1 MIKWLYFQNLTS
13 ALTRAQNEE
22 PPATY
27 WDVDEED
34 EDDQWTEEQV
44 PLDRMQKMEKQ
55 MLGLRRENQLLRNKL
70 EMSVRLI
77 EDNLRRIERLEK
89 VVHRKE
95 E

>member
-1 MIKWLYFQNLTS
+1 MTS

>member
-1 MIKWLYFQNLTS
+1 M
-13 ALTRAQNEE
+13 
-22 PPATY
+22 
-27 WDVDEED
+27 DDED
-34 EDDQWTEEQV
+34 EDGQWTEEQV
-44 PLDRMQKMEKQ
+44 PLDRMQRIEKQ

-77 EDNLRRIERLEK
+77 EDNLKRIERLEK

>member
-1 MIKWLYFQNLTS
+1 MTS

-34 EDDQWTEEQV
+34 EYDQWTEEQV

>member
-1 MIKWLYFQNLTS
+1 MTS

-22 PPATY
+22 PQAATY
-27 WDVDEED
+27 WDVDDED
-34 EDDQWTEEQV
+34 EDGQWTEEQV
-44 PLDRMQKMEKQ
+44 PLDRMQRIEKQ

-77 EDNLRRIERLEK
+77 EDNLKRIERLEK